1 MLPQGSGAPAAALK
15 TKKVRPTR
23 IMGFVVLEGV
33 LVKAGG
39 NSSAAQEQSGF
50 QLRTRRS
57 PGSSPLEGAVELCV
71 ASRLFLVAGKVSR
84 GWRGLRN
91 C

>member
-1 MLPQGSGAPAAALK
+1 MLPQPSGATSEALK

-39 NSSAAQEQSGF
+39 NNSAAQEQSGY
-50 QLRTRRS
+50 QLRMRRS
-57 PGSSPLEGAVELCV
+57 TGGSPLEGAVELCV
-71 ASRLFLVAGKVSR
+71 ASRLFLVAGEVSR
-84 GWRGLRN
+84 SWRGLRN